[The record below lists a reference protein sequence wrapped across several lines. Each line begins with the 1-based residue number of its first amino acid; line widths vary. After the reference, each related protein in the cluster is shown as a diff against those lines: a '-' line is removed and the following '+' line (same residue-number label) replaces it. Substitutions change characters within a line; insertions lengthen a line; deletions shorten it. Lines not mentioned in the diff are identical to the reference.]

1 MKTRG
6 IFSALILFLIGSF
19 VLQNMV
25 AADVPLQKTVLKIQ
39 GMVCE
44 SCPPKIKKA
53 LEGLEGVKKVE
64 VSLEKAEAYV
74 ESEPGKVTTEQ
85 MIQAVDQAGFKA
97 FPAEENFSEIT
108 LKVENIKG
116 PEDELKIKPALEKI
130 EGVRKALV
138 NAEKKEVFVDY
149 LKDKVTVQQLTHTLT
164 KLGYTPLPPPLTT
177 QVGDFLVALEIHPKP
192 IKDQEVHFD
201 VILQNSDGKPVSDA
215 EVQVDLSMPGMTM
228 DEMRFKAEPAGE
240 GQYIGKGK
248 FSMEG
253 KWRIAVR
260 INQGGQ
266 RKIANFDMEVPEK

>member
-1 MKTRG
+1 MKT
-6 IFSALILFLIGSF
+6 ITTFSALILFLIGSF

-44 SCPPKIKKA
+44 ACPPKIKKA
-53 LEGLEGVKKVE
+53 LEGLDGVKKVE

-97 FPAEENFSEIT
+97 SPAAENFSEIT

-138 NAEKKEVFVDY
+138 DAEKKEVFIDY
-149 LKDKVTVQQLTHTLT
+149 LKDKVTVQQLTQSLT
-164 KLGYTPLPPPLTT
+164 KLGYPPLSPLTT
-177 QVGDFLVALEIHPKP
+177 QVGDFLVTLQIHPKP

-201 VILQNSDGKPVSDA
+201 VILQSSDGKPVSDA

-228 DEMRFKAEPAGE
+228 GEMRFKAEPAGE
-240 GQYIGKGK
+240 GRYTGKGK

-253 KWRIAVR
+253 KWRIAIR

-266 RKIANFDMEVPEK
+266 KKIANFDMEVPEQ